1 MNGIIV
7 FLILLFLLN
16 LILGIIYRSSGN
28 FFIKLYGL
36 EKHRNKYLIQNII
49 TLVFCI
55 LCLIAIYLVYF
66 NKIESYLILLVPF
79 ISGLNQMFLKK
90 IID

>member
-1 MNGIIV
+1 MNEIIV
-7 FLILLFLLN
+7 FLILSFLIF
-16 LILGIIYRSSGN
+16 LILGVIYRSSDS

-36 EKHRNKYLIQNII
+36 EKNKNKYLIQNII
-49 TLVFCI
+49 NFVFCL

-66 NKIESYLILLVPF
+66 NKIEKYLIILVPF
-79 ISGLNQMFLKK
+79 ISGLNQLFLKK